1 MLKIRTFTNEHFRY
15 SSSVDNAVKIMMSR
29 ADEDEQTLV
38 KNFLNAFV
46 LSVPHQLIADSDAG
60 LVLSL
65 NHRLPEV
72 RQTAVQ
78 TLIQNRDEVLS

>member
-1 MLKIRTFTNEHFRY
+1 
-15 SSSVDNAVKIMMSR
+15 MMSH
-29 ADEDEQTLV
+29 ADEEEQDLI
-38 KNFLNAFV
+38 KNFLNEFV

-78 TLIQNRDEVLS
+78 TLIRNRDEVVKSYRTFRFLFSENQTIAL